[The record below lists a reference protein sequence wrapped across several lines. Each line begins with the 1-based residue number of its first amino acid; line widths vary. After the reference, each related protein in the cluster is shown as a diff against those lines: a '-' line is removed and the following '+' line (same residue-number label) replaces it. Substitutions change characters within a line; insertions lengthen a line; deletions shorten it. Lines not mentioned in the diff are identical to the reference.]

1 MGGRWQVCAVF
12 VTAPVA
18 QPPPIFAE
26 VTSCSGEDCP
36 TPFEAPVSQ
45 TSLPRTSRRT
55 GSAAFV
61 SLIEDEFLKQRL
73 PSV

>member
-1 MGGRWQVCAVF
+1 MCPAF
-12 VTAPVA
+12 VTAPEV

-26 VTSCSGEDCP
+26 VTSCKGEDWP
-36 TPFEAPVSQ
+36 TPFDAPESQ
-45 TSLPRTSRRT
+45 TSFPRTSSST

-61 SLIEDEFLKQRL
+61 SLIDAEFLKQRL